1 MHQSDVLNR
10 MRQQVR
16 IWEKEHDNRSVFLG
30 CYCLMTE
37 NMLHAI
43 EMNRFDDSEWINRL
57 LQHFADYYFDALTCY
72 EKEDCSE
79 VWRLAHEAT
88 TNRNLHV
95 IQHLLLGINAHIN
108 YDLVL
113 TLYDLLVD
121 DWSHI
126 SESTKRSRLR
136 DHNMVNEIIADT
148 IDSVQDTIIEQ
159 KSPAMKMIDVLLG
172 RLDEFLL
179 SALISHWREDV
190 WKKAIELINAT
201 QNEQW
206 KFRQSLEKEVVR
218 TGKKILLTL

>member
-136 DHNMVNEIIADT
+136 DHNMVNEIIAD
-148 IDSVQDTIIEQ
+148 
-159 KSPAMKMIDVLLG
+159 
-172 RLDEFLL
+172 
-179 SALISHWREDV
+179 SHWREDV